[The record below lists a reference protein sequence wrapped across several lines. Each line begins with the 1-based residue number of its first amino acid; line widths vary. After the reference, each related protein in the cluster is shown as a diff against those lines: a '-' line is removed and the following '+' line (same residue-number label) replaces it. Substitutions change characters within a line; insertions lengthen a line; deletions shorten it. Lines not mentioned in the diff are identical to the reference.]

1 MFTTNYHQQYE
12 INLGQNQE
20 EKIEIIMPKIK
31 TENYTFKGLEYKDSI
46 GSTVSISDPNEKTQK
61 FILGSE
67 ILFKIT
73 PSRFANPIYYSKENY
88 GHVLEVKNSNIIKG
102 IDAPPDMTENLKNA
116 RHIVLP
122 LKNAVIEMITSVPP
136 EELENY
142 LSKYF
147 VSSDNK

>member
-102 IDAPPDMTENLKNA
+102 IDARPDMTENLKNA

-122 LKNAVIEMITSVPP
+122 LKNAVIEMITSDPP

>member
-102 IDAPPDMTENLKNA
+102 IDARPDMTENLKNA

>member
-20 EKIEIIMPKIK
+20 EKIEIIMPKFK
-31 TENYTFKGLEYKDSI
+31 TENYTFKGLEYGSDI
-46 GSTVSISDPNEKTQK
+46 DSTVSISDPSGKT
-61 FILGSE
+61 FTSGLPYDIFL
-67 ILFKIT
+67 KIT
-73 PSRFANPIYYSKENY
+73 PYRFANPIYYSKENY